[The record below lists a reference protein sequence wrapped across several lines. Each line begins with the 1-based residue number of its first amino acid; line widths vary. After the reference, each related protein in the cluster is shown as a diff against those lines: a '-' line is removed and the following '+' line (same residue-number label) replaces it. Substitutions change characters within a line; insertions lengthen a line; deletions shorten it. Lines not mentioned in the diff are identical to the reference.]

1 MLYHFAC
8 NRYTWN
14 LIEHTDIPF
23 NPLIILTFNR
33 SAAMREVALTLRQPT
48 LPLRQGAVPQ
58 RGEGVDNQ
66 FNLLIAFCQQENT
79 EARKD

>member
-1 MLYHFAC
+1 
-8 NRYTWN
+8 
-14 LIEHTDIPF
+14 
-23 NPLIILTFNR
+23 
-33 SAAMREVALTLRQPT
+33 MREVALTLRQPT